1 MGNTVR
7 NIPVEEAI
15 QFLENRTLAALP
27 GDVARIVYLAST
39 RDYNTGD
46 YLHAGLFSRFSEEA
60 AMAALIACHQEIF
73 KRLVHSSLEDLVQQL
88 EAYMQSLPAPP
99 AKFLEGWM
107 EYEAYRALIPRH
119 AESLLAKLF
128 FCEITTALEILH
140 ARQDEGPRD

>member
-7 NIPVEEAI
+7 NIRVEEAI

-60 AMAALIACHQEIF
+60 AVSALIACHQAIF
-73 KRLVHSSLEDLVQQL
+73 RRLVHSSLEDVVQQL
-88 EAYMQSLPAPP
+88 EAFMQSLPAPP
-99 AKFLEGWM
+99 EKFLEGWM

-119 AESLLAKLF
+119 SESLVARLF

-140 ARQDEGPRD
+140 ARQAAGPKG